1 MKNILIVIGL
11 LVVLGVIGW
20 YMPKTEVKI
29 IGELPEVNQE
39 DVSLWQSYENKE
51 AGFSL
56 KYPYTVTMD
65 EKVGNLVLSIESKKI
80 EELDYPGFDQAE
92 VLKDIELLKNG
103 QPGTNYSDWALT
115 VSEKIRNL
123 GLVNAQEFVVLSRFE
138 ICDVTF
144 ERKLV
149 FYNNGYRVVLTL
161 KEDKSNII
169 DNLPQYF
176 TLNEENCGTNAIW
189 NFEKQTDFYQEL
201 VAGKSFF
208 TAQEWFDTFDKIV
221 ETIAVTISN

>member
-1 MKNILIVIGL
+1 MII
-11 LVVLGVIGW
+11 LGVIGW
-20 YMPKTEVKI
+20 YMPKTEVKAPTSI
-29 IGELPEVNQE
+29 PEVSQ
-39 DVSLWQSYENKE
+39 DDITLWQSYDNKE

-65 EKVGNLVLSIESKKI
+65 EKVGNLVLIVESKKI
-80 EELDYPGFDQAE
+80 EELDYPGFDLTE
-92 VLKDIELLKNG
+92 VQKDVELLKQG
-103 QPGTNYSDWALT
+103 QPGTNYVDWALP
-115 VSEKIRNL
+115 VSEKIKNL
-123 GLVNAQEFVVLSRFE
+123 GVVNAQESMVLSRFE

-161 KEDKSNII
+161 KEDKNNII

-189 NFEKQTDFYQEL
+189 DFDKQVDFYQEL

-221 ETIAVTISN
+221 ETIEVTTSN

>member
-1 MKNILIVIGL
+1 MKNILVVIGL
-11 LVVLGVIGW
+11 LVVLGVVGW
-20 YMPKTEVKI
+20 CLPKTEVKVS
-29 IGELPEVNQE
+29 EPLPEISQDE
-39 DVSLWQSYENKE
+39 TDLWQFYENKE

-65 EKVGNLVLSIESKKI
+65 EKVGNLVLTIESKKI
-80 EELDYPGFDQAE
+80 EELDYPGFDLAE
-92 VLKDIELLKNG
+92 VLNDIELLKQG
-103 QPGTNYSDWALT
+103 QPGANYVDWALDA
-115 VSEKIRNL
+115 SEKIRNL
-123 GLVNAQEFVVLSRFE
+123 GAVNAQESMVLSRFE

-149 FYNNGYRVVLTL
+149 FYNNGYRVILTL

-176 TLNEENCGTNAIW
+176 TLNEENCGTNSIW
-189 NFEKQTDFYQEL
+189 NFDKQIDFYQEL

-221 ETIAVTISN
+221 ETIEVTVL